1 MTSRLSWALARAW
14 ASAGAV
20 VLAGSS
26 VAACFDFDALSDGLA
41 GVGSDGAVS
50 DSIDGAADYCASLVP
65 QPLFCEDFDRTS
77 LPGRWDVREET
88 GGTVSLD
95 TSGYVSAPDSLLAQ
109 YGALQR
115 GQPLNA
121 LLRKQ
126 FTFATF
132 PSNFV
137 LDFFIQPVRVD
148 PATNAATVVA
158 SLDFH
163 DSAGDRYS
171 LQFSL
176 VQNFGT
182 VGVRFEE
189 QTGWTDGGAT
199 YTNHP
204 LPDALPLGAWTDL
217 RLEVRSAHA
226 RVTLGGTLEIDTP
239 LVVTVVPVRLQ
250 LALGSSYETE
260 PSAGWATRFDNV
272 TLDTP
277 P

>member
-1 MTSRLSWALARAW
+1 MTSRRLWWAW
-14 ASAGAV
+14 ACVGAAAIAASGV
-20 VLAGSS
+20 S
-26 VAACFDFDALSDGLA
+26 ACFDFDALSAGLA
-41 GVGSDGAVS
+41 GVGSDGAVT
-50 DSIDGAADYCASLVP
+50 DSIDSATDYCASLVP

-88 GGTVSLD
+88 GGTVDLD
-95 TSGYVSAPDSLLAQ
+95 TAGYVSPPDSLLAQ

-137 LDFFIQPVRVD
+137 LDFYIQPVRVD
-148 PATNAATVVA
+148 PATKAATVVA

-163 DSAGDRYS
+163 DGAGDRYS

-189 QTGWTDGGAT
+189 QTGWTDGGIG
-199 YTNHP
+199 YTDHP
-204 LPDALPLGAWTDL
+204 LPDALALGAWTEV
-217 RLEVRSAHA
+217 RLEVRGAHA
-226 RVTLGGTLEIDTP
+226 RVTFGGGLEIDTP
-239 LVVTVVPVRLQ
+239 LVITVVPVRLQ

-260 PSAGWATRFDNV
+260 PSAGWSTRFDNV